1 MARVDGKVV
10 LISGGARGMG
20 ASHGEK
26 LVSEG
31 ARVVVGDILDDN
43 GLAVAET
50 LGPSAHFTHLDVTDP
65 DQWDGAVE
73 AAVQRFGR
81 LDALVNNAGIVKM
94 APLRGSSLSD
104 WQRVLDVNLTGAYL
118 GMRAV
123 IEPMIAGGGGSI
135 VNISSVEGL
144 AGSAH
149 LHSYVAAK
157 FGLRGITK
165 SGAVELAQ
173 YGIRVNSIHPGLV
186 HTPMSEGVTQEFMA
200 PIPMR
205 RGALPAEVSAFVLFL
220 VSDES
225 AYATGAEFVVDGGLT
240 SYVPVKI

>member
-1 MARVDGKVV
+1 
-10 LISGGARGMG
+10 
-20 ASHGEK
+20 
-26 LVSEG
+26 
-31 ARVVVGDILDDN
+31 VVVGDILDDN

-135 VNISSVEGL
+135 VNISSVEGWQAAL
-144 AGSAH
+144 ICTAMWRRSSACGGSPSRA
-149 LHSYVAAK
+149 LSSWRNTV
-157 FGLRGITK
+157 
-165 SGAVELAQ
+165 SGSTP
-173 YGIRVNSIHPGLV
+173 SIPV
-186 HTPMSEGVTQEFMA
+186 SCTP
-200 PIPMR
+200 R
-205 RGALPAEVSAFVLFL
+205 
-220 VSDES
+220 
-225 AYATGAEFVVDGGLT
+225 
-240 SYVPVKI
+240 

>member
-118 GMRAV
+118 GMCAV

-135 VNISSVEGL
+135 VNVGGGIGRQRSSAQLCGGEVRP
-144 AGSAH
+144 AGDHQVGRCRVGAIRYPAQLHPSRSRAH
-149 LHSYVAAK
+149 PDEQRCYARVHGADPDAPWRVARRGV
-157 FGLRGITK
+157 GLR
-165 SGAVELAQ
+165 V
-173 YGIRVNSIHPGLV
+173 
-186 HTPMSEGVTQEFMA
+186 
-200 PIPMR
+200 
-205 RGALPAEVSAFVLFL
+205 VL
-220 VSDES
+220 
-225 AYATGAEFVVDGGLT
+225 GQ
-240 SYVPVKI
+240 

>member
-20 ASHGEK
+20 ASHAET

-73 AAVQRFGR
+73 AAVQGFGR

-165 SGAVELAQ
+165 SGAAELAQ

>member
-20 ASHGEK
+20 ASHAET

-135 VNISSVEGL
+135 VNISSMEGL

-186 HTPMSEGVTQEFMA
+186 HTPMSEGVAQEFMA

>member
-20 ASHGEK
+20 ASHAET

-118 GMRAV
+118 GMCAV

>member
-20 ASHGEK
+20 ASHAET

-73 AAVQRFGR
+73 AAVQGFGR